1 MLLLAGA
8 WAGMGQGKEPRSYH
22 WGTPPQKKKNI
33 RLPKEEIQA
42 FMTSSIIYGEVPVR
56 SLILPAMRGQHWLPA
71 FRP

>member
-22 WGTPPQKKKNI
+22 WGTPPKKNI

-56 SLILPAMRGQHWLPA
+56 S
-71 FRP
+71 